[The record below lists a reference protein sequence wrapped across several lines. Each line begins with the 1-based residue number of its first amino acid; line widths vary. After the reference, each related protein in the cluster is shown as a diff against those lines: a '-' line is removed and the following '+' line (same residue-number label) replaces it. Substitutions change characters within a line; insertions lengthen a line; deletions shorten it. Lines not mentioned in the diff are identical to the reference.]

1 MARQEI
7 GQVRGLQRKQIFSN
21 TYNSYWEKKR
31 SELTLQKLRP

>member
-21 TYNSYWEKKR
+21 TYNSYWEK
-31 SELTLQKLRP
+31 LRVKIRVNITKT